1 MDKSTWGVN
10 LQNLRSIIKKDNH
23 LDESKNLILDLHA
36 MVYFSEMSE
45 IKQTT
50 FEDKL
55 WKNLEETTAR
65 TTVNKKGRTILYG
78 LWHSTRIEDI
88 TMNLLVMG
96 KEQLFE
102 KDNWFDRINSPI
114 RHTGNS
120 LDNNQ
125 ILELSSLINIEE
137 LKAYRIAVGRN
148 SQNIIRGLSLG
159 DLKRKV
165 YKENLQRILDEK
177 AVDNTE
183 TANWLIDFWSKKD
196 VAGIILMPCLRHQL
210 VHINEGMDAKS
221 RSKISTLPTALKDE

>member
-10 LQNLRSIIKKDNH
+10 LQNLRSIIKKDNL
-23 LDESKNLILDLHA
+23 LDESKDLILNLHA
-36 MVYFSEMSE
+36 MVYTSEMSE

-55 WKNLEETTAR
+55 WKNLDEKTAR
-65 TTVNKKGRTILYG
+65 TMVNKKGRTILYG
-78 LWHSTRIEDI
+78 IWHSTRIEDI
-88 TMNLLVMG
+88 TMNLLVTG

-102 KDNWFDRINSPI
+102 KDNWFSRINSPI

-125 ILELSSLINIEE
+125 ILELSSLINIDE

-148 SQNIIRGLSLG
+148 SQNIIRDLSLG
-159 DLKRKV
+159 DLKRKA
-165 YKENLQRILDEK
+165 YRENLQRILDEK

-183 TANWLIDFWSKKD
+183 TANWLIDFWGKKD

-210 VHINEGMDAKS
+210 VHINEGLDAKS
-221 RSKISTLPTALKDE
+221 RSKTSTQTTTPKDE

>member
-23 LDESKNLILDLHA
+23 LDESKDLILDLHA
-36 MVYFSEMSE
+36 MVYSSEMSE

-102 KDNWFDRINSPI
+102 KDNWFHRINSPI

-221 RSKISTLPTALKDE
+221 RSKTSTLPTALKDE